1 MSGVIRV
8 KRQMSCWSL
17 LQPLEMR
24 RVRLLSLERSVGSL
38 QHRLSQVEA
47 WPGKDQST
55 ETNRNQRKDDKTIQ
69 QYTTIISKDVS
80 LVFFAHDNRIWW
92 TNALV
97 TCPWHARD
105 MSGIWIRAAMCC
117 MPWNLLAGEILRCI
131 AGPWEAARIARIWL
145 VLEEFWSILKP
156 YDPYV
161 FFVFFTPLTLLLPK
175 QESIVW
181 KLICPCLCCVK
192 MCEALICS
200 VRRSPACVARV
211 KNCWVSLLLN
221 ILNFGL
227 EWLHGGRQRS
237 AGTECH
243 IFSVCFNISK
253 CFKEKPCT
261 VKFKAGT
268 SKAAGN
274 TPGGPRTFYES
285 DIQKKSPWDINII

>member
-1 MSGVIRV
+1 M
-8 KRQMSCWSL
+8 
-17 LQPLEMR
+17 
-24 RVRLLSLERSVGSL
+24 
-38 QHRLSQVEA
+38 
-47 WPGKDQST
+47 DQCT
-55 ETNRNQRKDDKTIQ
+55 YDMP
-69 QYTTIISKDVS
+69 
-80 LVFFAHDNRIWW
+80 
-92 TNALV
+92 V

-105 MSGIWIRAAMCC
+105 MPGIWIRAAMCC
-117 MPWNLLAGEILRCI
+117 MPWNLLAREIPRCI
-131 AGPWEAARIARIWL
+131 AGPWEAAWIARIWL

-161 FFVFFTPLTLLLPK
+161 FFVFFTALTLLLPK

-211 KNCWVSLLLN
+211 KNCWVSPLLN

-243 IFSVCFNISK
+243 IFSVCFNIFQNVSK
-253 CFKEKPCT
+253 SAMQCT

-285 DIQKKSPWDINII
+285 DIQKKSTWDINIYKNYKITSRWWYQARSCNPEVSNTSCFQTKVESFVGVGTLWLLASKHLKQSSLLGGGLDPP